1 MKSFF
6 HFLELVFQ
14 EMNSYTNKDE
24 MRDMVIEILK
34 KEKSVLTDTDMYW
47 EVLRKENV
55 ITLNCL
61 FQLMF
66 EFRNENS
73 DTNLENRDPYEAV
86 RYEFGAN
93 AFYFNL
99 PYEFGD
105 YMDFEIENMFEH
117 EREALEDFV
126 KLVEKKICK

>member
-1 MKSFF
+1 MK
-6 HFLELVFQ
+6 
-14 EMNSYTNKDE
+14 SYTNKDE

-34 KEKSVLTDTDMYW
+34 KEKSVLTDTNMYW

-55 ITLNCL
+55 ITLSCL
-61 FQLMF
+61 FSVMPTAKDPDTMTLIEERDNF
-66 EFRNENS
+66 EIV
-73 DTNLENRDPYEAV
+73 YE
-86 RYEFGAN
+86 EFGAN

-99 PYEFGD
+99 PHEFGD
-105 YMDFEIENMFEH
+105 YMDFQIDMVMEWW